1 MNIIALRGS
10 HNAHGSSAMLADE
23 FTRGAQEAGHAVTN
37 VDAAHARIH
46 PCTGCVRCGYEGP
59 CVFKDGMD
67 AIREAML
74 ASDMVVFVT
83 PLYYYTVSAQLKTV
97 IDRFCSFNSSI
108 QRRHMRS
115 ALLAAAWDS
124 DDWTFE
130 ALETY
135 YRTLVRYLNLTD
147 MGTVLGAGCGT
158 PAMARASRYPR
169 LAYELGRGLR

>member
-1 MNIIALRGS
+1 MRS
-10 HNAHGSSAMLADE
+10 RTS
-23 FTRGAQEAGHAVTN
+23 TPRTP
-37 VDAAHARIH
+37 IH

-74 ASDMVVFVT
+74 ASDMVVFGT

-97 IDRFCSFNSSI
+97 TDRFCSFNSGI
-108 QRRHMRS
+108 QRKRMRS
-115 ALLAAAWDS
+115 ALLAVAWNS

-130 ALETY
+130 SLETY
-135 YRTLVRYLNLTD
+135 YRTLVRYLNLMD

-158 PAMARASRYPR
+158 PAMTRASRYPR
-169 LAYELGRGLR
+169 LAYELGCGLR